1 MALDGIRHLIF
12 HSVNTFSHVNRVRIK
27 LTFTSKW
34 LSISEVVFKSHIVQ
48 EIALPPSQVYHD
60 PQQISSTQAS
70 VQTISDVQ
78 TSASLTTSGPE
89 PVSTNNPSGMVNNH
103 KFRTFAFI

>member
-1 MALDGIRHLIF
+1 M
-12 HSVNTFSHVNRVRIK
+12 
-27 LTFTSKW
+27 
-34 LSISEVVFKSHIVQ
+34 FKSHIVE

-70 VQTISDVQ
+70 VQTLSDVR

-89 PVSTNNPSGMVNNH
+89 PVSTNNPSGMVTQVSN
-103 KFRTFAFI
+103 FRFYLKKYLIERNIGPIIGKRKSSKLELAVTAVSW